1 MVRKSLLSL
10 CLFSGLFI
18 GYGTEAEA
26 QESPD
31 LHVVVNLVQL
41 NVAVTDKK
49 GNYLTGLR
57 PKDFSVVEDGI
68 VEKIATFAE
77 GNEPA
82 LSLIE
87 PKGSPDSASEL
98 SKGSS
103 AGDSPPTLN
112 SLLAGANVFVLFDT
126 SNYMYRGFVF
136 AQDAIAEF
144 VRSLE
149 SADKIAFYSYSRNLS
164 RAATLTSDRAQVL
177 RAVRST
183 VAGDEAALYNT
194 LLLTLKDATQYQ
206 GRKVVVVFSNG
217 PDNSSVV
224 PPEDVAEFAQSAG
237 VSVYMISTQEA
248 KLEPLS
254 TAVFDRMTAAT
265 GGKAYFAKN
274 WREEKRAFASVRD
287 DLAHLYS
294 LSYYP
299 KANPNSGWRAI
310 TVKLIGDHPKGY
322 KIRTR
327 NGYRPQSSRF
337 SSDAEPDRIRLSASS
352 HNLPSSYGSSGTTPT
367 SNESMAHQLPGK
379 LIKVAMPSNPGSS
392 QFSTTFSDHSQLC
405 TSAALGGFC

>member
-1 MVRKSLLSL
+1 MRRKTLFLLRLFSLL
-10 CLFSGLFI
+10 FVGHGSGF
-18 GYGTEAEA
+18 EA

-49 GNYLTGLR
+49 GNYVTGLK

-68 VEKIATFAE
+68 TEKIATFAE
-77 GNEPA
+77 GTEPA
-82 LSLIE
+82 VSLIGAS
-87 PKGSPDSASEL
+87 GSSDRGSDL

-103 AGDSPPTLN
+103 AVDSPQTLDA
-112 SLLAGANVFVLFDT
+112 LVAGANLFVLFDT

-136 AQDAIAEF
+136 AQDAITEF
-144 VRSLE
+144 VRSLGT
-149 SADKIAFYSYSRNLS
+149 ADKIAFYSYSRDLS
-164 RAATLTSDRAQVL
+164 RAATLTPDRAQVL

-194 LLLTLKDATQYQ
+194 LLLTLKDAAQYK

-224 PPEDVAEFAQSAG
+224 PPEDVAEFAQSTG
-237 VSVYMISTQEA
+237 VVIYMISTQEA

-274 WREEKRAFASVRD
+274 WRDETRAVASVRD

-299 KANPNSGWRAI
+299 KANANSGWRAI
-310 TVKLIGDHPKGY
+310 TVKLVGDRLKKY

-327 NGYRPQSSRF
+327 NGYRPQPSRF
-337 SSDAEPDRIRLSASS
+337 SSDAKPIKPVDTPQYESRTLPASS
-352 HNLPSSYGSSGTTPT
+352 
-367 SNESMAHQLPGK
+367 
-379 LIKVAMPSNPGSS
+379 GSS
-392 QFSTTFSDHSQLC
+392 QEPLSKP
-405 TSAALGGFC
+405 